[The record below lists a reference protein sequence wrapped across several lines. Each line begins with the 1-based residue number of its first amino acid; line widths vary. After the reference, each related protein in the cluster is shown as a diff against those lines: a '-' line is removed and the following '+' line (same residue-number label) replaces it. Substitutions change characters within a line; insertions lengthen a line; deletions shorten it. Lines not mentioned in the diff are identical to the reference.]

1 MRDSS
6 HLAPGPV
13 SYGATFGA
21 GSACGAHPFARR
33 PRPKC
38 QRRPSRASS
47 WRLARPSPGRARA
60 PPLRR
65 RCTHLATC
73 PLQRRT
79 TGRRPRHRRG
89 GAAPRRTGR
98 GSGAAPS
105 PETRTGPSPNSCA
118 RRASARAGVET
129 RFIVIADAAILESV
143 QPWPSEPRFAEL
155 GAKGT
160 CCTLASPDKSFE
172 AHIFLAKVRHVA
184 LARSERGGRKI
195 YAVRF
200 FGEAAGARSGRW
212 AAASTAHRRASRS
225 RRRGSARRRG
235 GEVGGARR
243 TPPKVNRSETNGRGV
258 SSRAAGRDCAIDR
271 EGARQLAK

>member
-1 MRDSS
+1 MPATAVSRVIV
-6 HLAPGPV
+6 APR
-13 SYGATFGA
+13 ATLS
-21 GSACGAHPFARR
+21 GS
-33 PRPKC
+33 
-38 QRRPSRASS
+38 
-47 WRLARPSPGRARA
+47 RARA
-60 PPLRR
+60 RR
-65 RCTHLATC
+65 SVAGA
-73 PLQRRT
+73 PISRRAHSNA
-79 TGRRPRHRRG
+79 GRRVVVRATAAEELPPTDWAREWRG
-89 GAAPRRTGR
+89 AFSGDENGTLSEFMRAACERL
-98 GSGAAPS
+98 S
-105 PETRTGPSPNSCA
+105 
-118 RRASARAGVET
+118 GVET

-200 FGEAAGARSGRW
+200 FGRGAGARSGRG

-235 GEVGGARR
+235 GEVGGARPNASQSESIGNER
-243 TPPKVNRSETNGRGV
+243 TGGV
-258 SSRAAGRDCAIDR
+258 ISSRGERLCHR
-271 EGARQLAK
+271 QGGARQLAK